1 MISTSSLP
9 QQVTRWHF
17 PILFF
22 HSQHNDWVLIQK
34 NSSDLGHFIFS
45 PLAEGGV
52 LTFYGVYG
60 PDPPCGPRVTEST
73 YNVLFVKA
81 RSTYRILPFSMAQ
94 DRRYVAANPPSHN
107 HRHLTASTSQV
118 IR

>member
-1 MISTSSLP
+1 MLFNVHSRGNLYVPSSL
-9 QQVTRWHF
+9 
-17 PILFF
+17 
-22 HSQHNDWVLIQK
+22 
-34 NSSDLGHFIFS
+34 
-45 PLAEGGV
+45 
-52 LTFYGVYG
+52 
-60 PDPPCGPRVTEST
+60 TEST